1 MDGDFDLK
9 FVGDME
15 ENDDMFFVDPEEVNN
30 EFSPNSSFKFFPH
43 EDEEEDFIAPETQGE
58 DFQFSFTLPSQSE
71 EPSSAPGPGSS
82 KIQSKTTPNGGLPRT
97 QTPTNDIPSNNLNG
111 ASEEL
116 EFEDDDDEENN
127 KREIPEAACRYCG
140 FLDPACVVQ
149 CNGCRKWFCNSRG
162 NTSGSHIVNHL
173 VRARH
178 KEVTLHKDGP
188 LGETVLE
195 CYSCG
200 VRNVMVLGFIPAK
213 ADSVV
218 VLLCRQ
224 PCAIQNSSLKDMN
237 WDQDQWKPLISERS
251 FLSWLVKVPSD
262 AEMQRKARAITATQI
277 NQLEEMWKENVD
289 ADFQDIDASGE
300 MNDPQSVQLRY
311 EDGYQYQNIFGPL
324 VNLEASY
331 DKRLK
336 ESQTQD
342 SIDVRWDMG
351 LNKKV
356 LAFFHLP
363 KNDSDLRL
371 MHGDEL
377 NLRYNGDNHTWK
389 SVGHVIKIPD
399 NFGDEVGIELKSNL
413 EAPTYLTHKFAIDFV
428 WKSTSFD
435 RMQKALKKFTDEGL
449 SVSSYIY
456 NRLLGKQVEDV
467 IFRCQLPRHF
477 SAPNLP
483 DLNRSQ
489 VYAVR
494 RALQRPLS
502 LIQGPPGTGKTVTSA
517 TIVYQLVKQR
527 GGPVLVCA
535 PSNTAVD
542 QLTEKI
548 HRTGLKCV
556 RLCAKTRE
564 AIDSPVAHLALHN
577 QIRNIDSDFRK
588 LQQLK
593 DETGELSK
601 ADEIRYRMLRKS
613 SERNILKVADVICC
627 TCIAAGDLRINHM
640 RFASIL
646 IDESMQATEPECMV
660 PVVLGANQLI
670 LVGDHCQLGPV
681 VMCKKASLGGL
692 SQSLFERLVMLGIRP
707 FRLEVQYRMHPEL
720 SKFPS
725 NFFYEGSLQNGVSGE
740 DRKLNIDF
748 PWPVPD
754 KPMFFYVTSGQEEI
768 AGSGTSYL
776 NRTEAAN
783 VEKFTTR
790 FIKAGVKPEQIGI
803 ITPYEGQRAYLVQY
817 MQYQGSLNTKLYQ
830 ECEIASV
837 DAFQGREKDIII
849 ISCVRSN
856 DHQGIGFLADP
867 RRLNVALTRAK
878 YAVIVVGNP
887 KVLSKQPLWN
897 NLLHHY
903 KDHGCLVE
911 GPISNM
917 KESLIQFAK
926 PQKLTN
932 SVNPGAHFLKT
943 NTIDAKTYMAYKN
956 SPTISVSPSN
966 MFNPSQFSRPPPNFS
981 GQKSN
986 NSSGPFNGGSASGS
1000 NDNNRMSSKR
1010 MHGVCRNNAIDNTP
1024 RHDKINFIGSGKSMN
1039 LNIPPSQLMVP
1050 IGMFMNMSHIPPRF
1064 YNQHQQV
1071 MASKMGDQNS
1081 NNSNAK
1087 TSSRS
1092 FTQSQ
1097 DGYSQSLN
1105 SAALTQGGLSQGGTA
1120 ADLST
1125 GLSQGFSQTD
1135 FSQDSILV
1143 SELQSQMDGML
1154 SQDSTYQGG
1163 RLASQ
1168 TGDYLSQ

>member
-15 ENDDMFFVDPEEVNN
+15 ENDDI
-30 EFSPNSSFKFFPH
+30 FFPH

-149 CNGCRKWFCNSRG
+149 CNACRKWFCNSRG

-502 LIQGPPGTGKTVTSA
+502 LIQA
-517 TIVYQLVKQR
+517 TWWSSFSL
-527 GGPVLVCA
+527 CA

-681 VMCKKASLGGL
+681 V
-692 SQSLFERLVMLGIRP
+692 I
-707 FRLEVQYRMHPEL
+707 LEVQYRMHPEL

-754 KPMFFYVTSGQEEI
+754 KPI
-768 AGSGTSYL
+768 
-776 NRTEAAN
+776 TEAAN

-1143 SELQSQMDGML
+1143 SELQSQMDGMRL
-1154 SQDSTYQGG
+1154 SLSVNEYSNMDWLIHLRKTPQTLPTFCGRENLKKKNEEGG
-1163 RLASQ
+1163 SSCLFTNSSVKKIFFWINYFRLMMMGRRPCRRLL
-1168 TGDYLSQ
+1168 TKYLLLFPLFLSVFP